1 MDENHPIKRILV
13 VDDEYAIRVLLRTFL
28 EGHAYEVR
36 VADDGQNATAIL
48 EEFRPDLVISDIM
61 MPVENGLSVVS
72 RMRDKRP
79 WIKVIYL
86 SAWLDEAD
94 TERRLQ
100 EELEKHP
107 HYKLI
112 QKPFQLDRLLDAIRN
127 YPSSPTPASREKA

>member
-1 MDENHPIKRILV
+1 
-13 VDDEYAIRVLLRTFL
+13 
-28 EGHAYEVR
+28 
-36 VADDGQNATAIL
+36 
-48 EEFRPDLVISDIM
+48 
-61 MPVENGLSVVS
+61 
-72 RMRDKRP
+72 MRDKMP